1 MANFNIDPYQEE
13 MMNPLKLKPAPIP
26 LIKETIEKARTG
38 MNQKPQHSIKQE
50 KADQNGDKKP
60 DFIFRYD

>member
-1 MANFNIDPYQEE
+1 
-13 MMNPLKLKPAPIP
+13 MNPLKLKPAPIP